1 MKLEGLSFRDR
12 FDILL
17 LKLTEG
23 QFENAKIKM
32 QSAKLRNPDLV
43 GMSVLI
49 GVLFVGD
56 CQAGRVVR
64 RARQAAC
71 YLEARPESGYI

>member
-1 MKLEGLSFRDR
+1 MKLEKLSFRDR

-17 LKLTEG
+17 LKLTES

-49 GVLFVGD
+49 GVLFVRD
-56 CQAGRVVR
+56 CQAGRVVQ
-64 RARQAAC
+64 RA
-71 YLEARPESGYI
+71 

>member
-49 GVLFVGD
+49 GVLFVRD
-56 CQAGRVVR
+56 CRAGRVVR
-64 RARQAAC
+64 RA
-71 YLEARPESGYI
+71 

>member
-1 MKLEGLSFRDR
+1 MKLEVLSFRDR

-49 GVLFVGD
+49 GALFVRD

-64 RARQAAC
+64 RA
-71 YLEARPESGYI
+71 

>member
-23 QFENAKIKM
+23 RFENAKCKM
-32 QSAKLRNPDLV
+32 QSAKLRNADAV

-49 GVLFVGD
+49 GVLFVRD

-64 RARQAAC
+64 RA
-71 YLEARPESGYI
+71 

>member
-17 LKLTEG
+17 LKLTEGQEG

-49 GVLFVGD
+49 GVLFVRD

-64 RARQAAC
+64 RV
-71 YLEARPESGYI
+71 

>member
-23 QFENAKIKM
+23 QRVSLRM
-32 QSAKLRNPDLV
+32 QKSKCKVQNCGIPTL
-43 GMSVLI
+43 
-49 GVLFVGD
+49 
-56 CQAGRVVR
+56 
-64 RARQAAC
+64 
-71 YLEARPESGYI
+71 SG

>member
-1 MKLEGLSFRDR
+1 MNLEILSFRDR

-32 QSAKLRNPDLV
+32 QSAKLRNPGLA

-56 CQAGRVVR
+56 CRAGRVVR
-64 RARQAAC
+64 RA
-71 YLEARPESGYI
+71 

>member
-1 MKLEGLSFRDR
+1 MRLEGLSFRDR

-17 LKLTEG
+17 LKLTKG

-49 GVLFVGD
+49 GVLFVRD
-56 CQAGRVVR
+56 CRAGRVVR
-64 RARQAAC
+64 RA
-71 YLEARPESGYI
+71 

>member
-1 MKLEGLSFRDR
+1 MNLEMLSFRDR

-49 GVLFVGD
+49 GVLFVRD

-64 RARQAAC
+64 RA
-71 YLEARPESGYI
+71 